1 MYTFFIC
8 RTAPK
13 RIMWKVVRIPAGNT
27 INIPCNFVVAYATT
41 QFFPMM
47 QSADTFIY
55 LLSLYQSTSLS
66 VSLCVWMFP
75 NSSET
80 ANPSELKFLGMIPL
94 GMEKVLG

>member
-47 QSADTFIY
+47 QSADTFI
-55 LLSLYQSTSLS
+55 SLS
-66 VSLCVWMFP
+66 KHQSVSESVCLDVP
-75 NSSET
+75 
-80 ANPSELKFLGMIPL
+80 
-94 GMEKVLG
+94 

>member
-1 MYTFFIC
+1 MYTIFIC

-47 QSADTFIY
+47 QSADTFISY
-55 LLSLYQSTSLS
+55 LSIKAPVCQ
-66 VSLCVWMFP
+66 
-75 NSSET
+75 
-80 ANPSELKFLGMIPL
+80 
-94 GMEKVLG
+94 